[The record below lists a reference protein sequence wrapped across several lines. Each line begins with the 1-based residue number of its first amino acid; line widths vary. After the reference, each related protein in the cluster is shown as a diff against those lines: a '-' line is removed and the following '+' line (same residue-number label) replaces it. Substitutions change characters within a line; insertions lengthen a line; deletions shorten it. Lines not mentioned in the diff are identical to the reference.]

1 MAWSFPYTTQPFTG
15 WESLMNYLLYPFL
28 FVHSVV
34 GWTWT
39 VVSLTLMSV
48 FAYLTRPE
56 GREAQLQHYHRWA
69 QGWGA
74 TVAWVCRVRIEV
86 EGAEHFEAALK
97 HRAVV
102 IAPNHQ
108 SFMDI
113 PILLASVPGYFAFV
127 SKAEVFAVPVL
138 GPYMEACGFIKL
150 RRFERAGSR
159 EAMSECAE
167 ALMSGR
173 SVLMFPEGTR
183 SDAGELLPFKKG
195 AAVLAARAQVPILPI
210 ALEGSSGALPKG
222 TLLARPA
229 SVVLRAGPL
238 VMPPADGDAA
248 GVELTTRK
256 LHQSVRRLLDAPPR
270 TLPGAAE
277 ELEA

>member
-1 MAWSFPYTTQPFTG
+1 
-15 WESLMNYLLYPFL
+15 MNYLLIPFL
-28 FVHSVV
+28 FIHSVV

-39 VVSLTLMSV
+39 AVSLTLMSV
-48 FAYLTRPE
+48 LAYLTRPE
-56 GREAQLQHYHRWA
+56 GREAQLRHYHRWA

-86 EGAEHFEAALK
+86 EGQEHFEAALK
-97 HRAVV
+97 HPAVV
-102 IAPNHQ
+102 VAPNHQ

-127 SKAEVFAVPVL
+127 SKAEVFQVPVL

-167 ALMSGR
+167 ALKSGR

-183 SDAGELLPFKKG
+183 SDAGELRPFKKG
-195 AAVLAARAQVPILPI
+195 AAVLAARAGVPILPI
-210 ALEGSSGALPKG
+210 ALEGSFHALPKG

-229 SVVLRAGPL
+229 SVIVRAGPL
-238 VMPPADGDAA
+238 VMPAADGDAA
-248 GVELTTRK
+248 GIDATTR
-256 LHQSVRRLLDAPPR
+256 QVRQVIGRLLEAPR
-270 TLPGAAE
+270 HHVPGTVE